1 MLENTGIL
9 VAGLSGGADSVC
21 LVAVLKEIIEK
32 EQLDIRLLAV
42 HVNHGIRG
50 TEAERDE
57 QFAKQVCRQLSVEYI
72 SRRVDVPSVAHQE
85 KLSEEEAGRILRY
98 RIFKEIATQ
107 QEKHTGRKVKIA
119 VTALGFRFFSRYG
132 ISSRRILFLVYTSSS
147 LVLSVT

>member
-1 MLENTGIL
+1 MFYGKENIQIYTGTPDVRKYRHPCCRL
-9 VAGLSGGADSVC
+9 VRRADSVC

-57 QFAKQVCRQLSVEYI
+57 QFAKQLCRQLSVEYI

-85 KLSEEEAGRILRY
+85 KL
-98 RIFKEIATQ
+98 
-107 QEKHTGRKVKIA
+107 
-119 VTALGFRFFSRYG
+119 
-132 ISSRRILFLVYTSSS
+132 
-147 LVLSVT
+147 

>member
-1 MLENTGIL
+1 MP
-9 VAGLSGGADSVC
+9 ACPAGADSVC

-57 QFAKQVCRQLSVEYI
+57 QFAKQLCRQLSVEYI

-98 RIFKEIATQ
+98 RIFKGIATQ

-119 VTALGFRFFSRYG
+119 VAHHQNDQAETCTDESGTAAACAEFVESVRCGT
-132 ISSRRILFLVYTSSS
+132 I
-147 LVLSVT
+147 LSVRSYV